1 MDSALPP
8 FILILSAKTQQ
19 RAEGRTPSF
28 SRVKVADIF
37 HRLVST
43 LPGLPFLSSLL
54 AFRQVLEGGP
64 TLPSPPADATSLSPN
79 GAMRARV
86 LQAGG
91 LLQVQQ
97 PSQASDLPQGPL
109 SVFSAKNHWRLVG
122 PIHLSRGEGGFGFTL
137 RGDSPVLIAA
147 VVPGGRAAVS
157 PPHRGGREGGT
168 TQRWRGAVGL
178 SPSAAGGRPEGR

>member
-64 TLPSPPADATSLSPN
+64 PADATRLTEWRDEGQ
-79 GAMRARV
+79 GAPGR
-86 LQAGG
+86 G

-157 PPHRGGREGGT
+157 PPHRGGREDGT

-178 SPSAAGGRPEGR
+178 SPSAAGGRPEGG